1 MNNGFQNG
9 YQQGYPQQGRGYAQG
24 FFNANANANGA
35 LQDMFGQFK
44 SNYTQPFMGGNQ
56 VQMPQNGFAWVLDE
70 NEARGV
76 PVAPGNTAILWAKEK
91 QEFYIKSV
99 DGQGVPYFEACEW
112 QYKQPVQQAPQNAEY
127 VDRAEF
133 ERTISEVRMALE
145 ELKTPKS
152 KKKTEIETEV
162 TDNG

>member
-1 MNNGFQNG
+1 MSNGFQNG
-9 YQQGYPQQGRGYAQG
+9 FQPMYPQQGRVYGQQMYG
-24 FFNANANANGA
+24 GA
-35 LQDMFGQFK
+35 MQDTFGQFK
-44 SNYTQPFMGGNQ
+44 TNYAQPFMGGYQ
-56 VQMPQNGFAWVLDE
+56 AQATQGGFTWVLDE

-99 DGQGVPYFEACEW
+99 DGQGVPYFEACVW
-112 QYKQPVQQAPQNAEY
+112 QKKEPIQQTAPTPNVNY

-133 ERTISEVRMALE
+133 ERTISEMRAALD
-145 ELKTPKS
+145 ELRTPKS
-152 KKKTEIETEV
+152 KKKTESETEV

>member
-1 MNNGFQNG
+1 MNNFQNG
-9 YQQGYPQQGRGYAQG
+9 YQGYPQQGRGYMQG
-24 FFNANANANGA
+24 YYNANGA
-35 LQDMFGQFK
+35 LPMLEQFK
-44 SNYTQPFMGGNQ
+44 NNYAQPFMGGYQ
-56 VQMPQNGFAWVLDE
+56 TQATQNGFAWVLDE

-99 DGQGVPYFEACEW
+99 DGQGVPYFEACVW
-112 QYKQPVQQAPQNAEY
+112 QKKEPVPQSPQMQNADY

-133 ERTISEVRMALE
+133 ERTINELKTALD
-145 ELKTPKS
+145 ELKTPKNKRKQEPES
-152 KKKTEIETEV
+152 EV